1 VDWQSAGHTYLAA
14 MLTNAQADA
23 EDKARG
29 PEPTPPLGSWKAMYI
44 AVMVIQ
50 LLMAMLFVWF
60 QNAYA

>member
-1 VDWQSAGHTYLAA
+1 MNPEPNN
-14 MLTNAQADA
+14 MLTEKQADA
-23 EDKARG
+23 EDIARG

-50 LLMAMLFVWF
+50 LFLIGLFVWF

>member
-1 VDWQSAGHTYLAA
+1 

-23 EDKARG
+23 EDLARG

-44 AVMVIQ
+44 AVIVIQ
-50 LLMAMLFVWF
+50 VILIGLFVWF

>member
-1 VDWQSAGHTYLAA
+1 

-23 EDKARG
+23 EDLKNG

-50 LLMAMLFVWF
+50 VLLVLLFVWF
-60 QNAYA
+60 QNAYS

>member
-1 VDWQSAGHTYLAA
+1 

-23 EDKARG
+23 EDQARG

-50 LLMAMLFVWF
+50 VLLVLLFVWF
-60 QNAYA
+60 QNAYS